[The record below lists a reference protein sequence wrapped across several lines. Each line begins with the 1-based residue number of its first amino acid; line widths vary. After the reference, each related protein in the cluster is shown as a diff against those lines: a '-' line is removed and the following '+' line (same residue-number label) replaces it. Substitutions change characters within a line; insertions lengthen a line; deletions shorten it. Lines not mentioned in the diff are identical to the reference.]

1 MLLILG
7 QIRINIDD
15 IDFLKLDELDPT
27 AYGLWSSHDL
37 VDVGNKMI
45 YQTKDT
51 PVGLSTEEARI
62 EVDPQMLEV
71 ELHVPETQLPPV
83 REGAEPAAQP
93 SLGGVLVVISV
104 VLDQFQGV
112 TLEAEGLGTHNAKVP
127 QVW

>member
-1 MLLILG
+1 M
-7 QIRINIDD
+7 IN
-15 IDFLKLDELDPT
+15 
-27 AYGLWSSHDL
+27 
-37 VDVGNKMI
+37 
-45 YQTKDT
+45 QTKDT

-112 TLEAEGLGTHNAKVP
+112 NLEAEGLGTHNAEVP
-127 QVW
+127 QVRQNGGVGKLAESLREVNVLGGRHPTLRGPAVLVILQDL